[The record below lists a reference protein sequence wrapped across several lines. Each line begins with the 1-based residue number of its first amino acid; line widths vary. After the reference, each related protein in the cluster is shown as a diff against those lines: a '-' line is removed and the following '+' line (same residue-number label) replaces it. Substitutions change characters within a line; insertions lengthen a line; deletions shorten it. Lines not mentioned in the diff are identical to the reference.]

1 MIWIVFSLAI
11 FTLHS
16 NINWYNTQWY
26 RRYRLVCVGR
36 SSGRTPSY
44 FIGFVN
50 QRAYQDMKAFSVLL
64 HSWSYKNLISFLISR
79 TVKNKSSVLFTRLFC
94 ACMYRMYESIIYKG
108 LKRGSITCSASKR
121 GDSTGIFMA
130 SVSKSGEFPFIHACK
145 L

>member
-1 MIWIVFSLAI
+1 MVQTGLCGQVF
-11 FTLHS
+11 
-16 NINWYNTQWY
+16 WEDTQ
-26 RRYRLVCVGR
+26 
-36 SSGRTPSY
+36 
-44 FIGFVN
+44 
-50 QRAYQDMKAFSVLL
+50 LL
-64 HSWSYKNLISFLISR
+64 HWFCEPKSLPRHESFQCLTSFLKLKESDWFLD
-79 TVKNKSSVLFTRLFC
+79 KQHSKSKSSVLFTKLFC